1 MKEKRLQIMETMT
14 KEELISLIDET
25 RKQIDQWLSF
35 EGPIFL
41 IEHNIRICSNRIER
55 YQKMLNSME

>member
-1 MKEKRLQIMETMT
+1 METMT

-41 IEHNIRICSNRIER
+41 IE
-55 YQKMLNSME
+55 

>member
-1 MKEKRLQIMETMT
+1 MKTMT
-14 KEELISLIDET
+14 KEELMSLIDKT

-35 EGPIFL
+35 EGPTFL

>member
-1 MKEKRLQIMETMT
+1 METMT
-14 KEELISLIDET
+14 KEELMSLIDKT

-41 IEHNIRICSNRIER
+41 IEHKDIRKCLIQWNER
-55 YQKMLNSME
+55 NNTRSSPKEIQIVL